1 MRGWRRRVWPR
12 CCLNAPQGIR
22 LWFVSDVSPTLLSY
36 VAKATCPTK
45 WCRRMYCASTL
56 LRSVGEDVAFA
67 GQTSATNTAFPR
79 KNHPTHSLR
88 YPQYVCGPCA
98 GDSKC
103 KQNKFRMTAHH
114 QPSKVSGPRSGHP
127 HAHASSCCTHT
138 RMRLAEMMAE
148 MIAPTSTCLGF
159 RV

>member
-1 MRGWRRRVWPR
+1 MHWLLSTYSLAYTSTWCFSSFSCCRVRGWRRRAWPR

-114 QPSKVSGPRSGHP
+114 QPSKGSVGRDQG
-127 HAHASSCCTHT
+127 T
-138 RMRLAEMMAE
+138 
-148 MIAPTSTCLGF
+148 
-159 RV
+159 